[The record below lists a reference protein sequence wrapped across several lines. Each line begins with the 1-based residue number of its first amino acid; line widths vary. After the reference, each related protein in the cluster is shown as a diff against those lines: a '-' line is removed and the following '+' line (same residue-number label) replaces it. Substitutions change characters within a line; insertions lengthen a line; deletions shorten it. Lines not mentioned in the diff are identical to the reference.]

1 MRKVS
6 LSVWRDEAHGRL
18 NKSNAPED
26 DDGIEDGDDVNN
38 SGVVEHSN
46 PNLPSPSSFQA
57 SSTEPSRANAFTE
70 SNSRETEAEWIQG
83 IDFGGDDEASR
94 RSPKSIT
101 GDTSQKVST
110 NGISATN
117 SSMDQ
122 DQEMWDIVDEFEKEG
137 QTPSAVAPMT
147 QPTIPE
153 PPDSGDDWEDM
164 YL

>member
-1 MRKVS
+1 MLKVS
-6 LSVWRDEAHGRL
+6 LSVWRDEAHGHLDR
-18 NKSNAPED
+18 SNAPED
-26 DDGIEDGDDVNN
+26 DEEIEDGDDVNN
-38 SGVVEHSN
+38 SRVVEHSN
-46 PNLPSPSSFQA
+46 PNLPSPSSFQV
-57 SSTEPSRANAFTE
+57 SSTEPSRANADTE
-70 SNSRETEAEWIQG
+70 SNSRETEAENIQG
-83 IDFGGDDEASR
+83 IDFGGDDEASW

-101 GDTSQKVST
+101 GDASQKVST

-122 DQEMWDIVDEFEKEG
+122 DQEMWDIVNEFENEG